1 MDKRSEGA
9 VIGPLVGWTA
19 LLATLAVTPWSSYDP
34 INLPKLAVIGV
45 GGFIAL
51 GALAANSKQFFP
63 AKFRVLKVL
72 ALAFFI
78 DLILVLIISGTNT
91 TQEFFGTNGRA
102 TGFVAYASL
111 CSLLVAA
118 AVVVSQNI
126 LKRFS
131 KVLLI
136 AGGLSLGYGLIQ
148 AAGQDPIKWIN
159 QYSPVIGFLGNPNFE
174 SSFVALSAVLAFS
187 IALSTGI
194 KAAGRIGYVTYVL
207 LALLVVEKTNSQ
219 QGFLVFAGGAAIV
232 ALIWILKSRFKVLMI
247 PSLLISS
254 IGLAMATL
262 GSLNSGPLAGLLYKD
277 SVTYRG
283 DYWRA
288 GWNMA
293 LERPLFGVGLD
304 SFGDWYRRTRTIE
317 ATVRRGPETIS
328 NAAHNVLIDFASNG
342 GFPLLIIYLL
352 LMILVIV
359 SAVKLIK
366 RSSGFDPVIVG
377 LIAVWAAYQAQALIS
392 LNQLGLAVWGWIISG
407 LIIGYEINTRD
418 IQTNERSDI
427 KKGRTAAEKS
437 GAKIDSRTLIGMFTG
452 LLVGAL
458 AGLPPLVASTQFR
471 SALQSG
477 DQTLVINASKIFPQD
492 AYRTMQIVAI
502 LYENKLMPQAL
513 VLTEEAVVR
522 YPDSFDAWKV
532 LAILPNASPSQIAE
546 AKAQMKRL
554 DPHNPTLK

>member
-1 MDKRSEGA
+1 
-9 VIGPLVGWTA
+9 
-19 LLATLAVTPWSSYDP
+19 
-34 INLPKLAVIGV
+34 V
-45 GGFIAL
+45 GGFLAL
-51 GALAANSKQFFP
+51 GVLVANSKRFFP
-63 AKFRVLKVL
+63 ANFKVLQFL
-72 ALAFFI
+72 ALAFII
-78 DLILVLIISGTNT
+78 DLILILIISGTNT

-102 TGFVAYASL
+102 TGFIAYVSM

-118 AVVVSQNI
+118 AVVASQTI
-126 LKRFS
+126 LKQFSRF
-131 KVLLI
+131 LLT

-148 AAGQDPIKWIN
+148 AAGLDPINWIN

-194 KAAGRIGYVTYVL
+194 KIVGRMGYVAYVL
-207 LALLVVEKTNSQ
+207 LSLLVIEKTNSQ

-232 ALIWILKSRFKVLMI
+232 TLIWISKSKFRVLSI
-247 PSLLISS
+247 PSLIISF
-254 IGLAMATL
+254 IGLSLATL

-293 LERPLFGVGLD
+293 LERPFFGVGLD
-304 SFGDWYRRTRTIE
+304 SFGDWYRRTRTVE
-317 ATVRRGPETIS
+317 ATVRRGPEVIS

-342 GFPLLIIYLL
+342 GFPLLVIYLL

-377 LIAVWAAYQAQALIS
+377 LIAVWGSYQAQALIS

-418 IQTNERSDI
+418 IQTNDKSDI
-427 KKGRTAAEKS
+427 KKGRTATEKS
-437 GAKIDSRTLIGMFTG
+437 GARVEPRTLIGMFIG

-458 AGLPPLVASTQFR
+458 VGLPPLVASTQFR

-477 DQTLVINASKIFPQD
+477 DQTRVINAAKIFPQD
-492 AYRTMQIVAI
+492 NYRTMQIVAV

-513 VLTEEAVVR
+513 ALTEEAVVR

-532 LAILPNASPSQIAE
+532 LAILPNASSAQITE

-554 DPHNPTLK
+554 DPHNPNLK